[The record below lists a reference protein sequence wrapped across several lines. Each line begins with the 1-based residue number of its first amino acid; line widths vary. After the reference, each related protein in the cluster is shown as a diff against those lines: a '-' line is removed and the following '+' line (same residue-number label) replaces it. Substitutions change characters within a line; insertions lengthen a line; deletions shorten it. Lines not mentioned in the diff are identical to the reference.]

1 MSSVW
6 TVRRSATD
14 HKVSGLAAGLARA
27 WDVDPMLV
35 RVGFAVLALS
45 GGVGIVLYAAGWL
58 MLPLEGKEQSQ
69 LEEWIPQTSSWSRE
83 VKVGIVVVAC
93 IIGAVA
99 LSWLVPFSF
108 TAALVVAAIWY
119 FGYYRNRDRR
129 VRDARDEQAPRL
141 QFAEFPGEPTAFTEA
156 AKAWQ
161 RRIAEYQQAYQQAY
175 QQGYQQAYRQGQAHR
190 PPTAS
195 YADPPADY
203 SAGWYSAPYSSSY
216 GLAAQASDSPQV
228 DLPQEDLDHAAF
240 LSRPDPVG
248 LYSEPTA
255 DSALER
261 LTRERKARR
270 LAARRL
276 GRVSLIVLGLA
287 MAGLGVASASG
298 VTITVA
304 GYLATA
310 LLIFGLTL
318 LVGARVGR
326 PRGLAFGTVVVAMAM
341 VLTLLAQH
349 NTSFA
354 GDIGFQ
360 QRVYASAAQLPN
372 SDHVRTGQLTVD
384 LRRIRTPAQSRT
396 YTASVD
402 TGRLVVDLP
411 RDATTSVTGDVAEG
425 MIKTYGRP
433 IRSGPNLTL
442 HEQLGGGTNGPVLTI
457 KLQVGNG
464 ELEVRR

>member
-58 MLPLEGKEQSQ
+58 MLPLEGKQQSQ

-83 VKVGIVVVAC
+83 VKVGVVVVAC

-108 TAALVVAAIWY
+108 SAALVVAAIWY

-129 VRDARDEQAPRL
+129 PRDEQNEQATRL

-161 RRIAEYQQAYQQAY
+161 QRISEYQQTYQQAR
-175 QQGYQQAYRQGQAHR
+175 ANR
-190 PPTAS
+190 PPATAS
-195 YADPPADY
+195 YAETPADY
-203 SAGWYSAPYSSSY
+203 SGLYSGSYSGSYASAGPATSS
-216 GLAAQASDSPQV
+216 LQPDF
-228 DLPQEDLDHAAF
+228 DREDLDHAAF

-248 LYSEPTA
+248 LYSEPA
-255 DSALER
+255 PDSAVER
-261 LTRERKARR
+261 LAQERKARR
-270 LAARRL
+270 RAARRL
-276 GRVSLIVLGLA
+276 GRVSLVVLGLA

-318 LVGARVGR
+318 LVGARIGR
-326 PRGLAFGTVVVAMAM
+326 PRGLAFGTVVVAIAM

-360 QRVYASAAQLPN
+360 QRKYASAAQLPN
-372 SDHVRTGQLTVD
+372 SDHLRTGQLTVD
-384 LRRIRTPAQSRT
+384 LRRVGTPEHSRT

-411 RDATTSVTGDVAEG
+411 RDADTSVTGRVREG
-425 MIKTYGRP
+425 MIKTDGRP
-433 IRSGPNLTL
+433 IRSGPNLTF
-442 HEQLGGGTNGPVLTI
+442 HEPMAGGNNGPVLTI
-457 KLQVGNG
+457 TLRVGNG

>member
-14 HKVSGLAAGLARA
+14 HKVSGLAAGLART

-69 LEEWIPQTSSWSRE
+69 LEEWIPQTGSWSRE
-83 VKVGIVVVAC
+83 VKVGVVVAAC
-93 IIGAVA
+93 IIGAIA

-119 FGYYRNRDRR
+119 FGYYRNRDRWR
-129 VRDARDEQAPRL
+129 RKEQAEQPQLR
-141 QFAEFPGEPTAFTEA
+141 FAEFPGEPTAFTEA

-161 RRIAEYQQAYQQAY
+161 QRITEFQRLQAERTSATQPYAAPVP
-175 QQGYQQAYRQGQAHR
+175 AAAAPR
-190 PPTAS
+190 P
-195 YADPPADY
+195 DF
-203 SAGWYSAPYSSSY
+203 
-216 GLAAQASDSPQV
+216 
-228 DLPQEDLDHAAF
+228 DHQAF
-240 LSRPDPVG
+240 LSQPDPVG
-248 LYSEPTA
+248 LYSEPA
-255 DSALER
+255 PDSAIER
-261 LTRERKARR
+261 LTTERRSRR

-276 GRVSLIVLGLA
+276 GKVSLVLLGLA
-287 MAGLGVASASG
+287 MAALGVTSASG
-298 VTITVA
+298 VMIPVA

-318 LVGARVGR
+318 LIGARIGR
-326 PRGLAFGTVVVAMAM
+326 PRGLAFGTVVVAFAM

-349 NTSFA
+349 DTSFA

-360 QRVYASAAQLPN
+360 HRQYASAAALPAG
-372 SDHVRTGQLTVD
+372 DHLRAGQLTID
-384 LRRIRTPAQSRT
+384 LRRVGTPDHSRT

-402 TGRLVVDLP
+402 TGRLIVDLP
-411 RDATTSVTGDVAEG
+411 RHATTSLTGTVHEG
-425 MIKTYGRP
+425 LIKADGRP
-433 IRSGPNLTL
+433 LRSGPNLTL
-442 HEQLGGGTNGPVLTI
+442 TEPATTGTGPVLRL

-464 ELEVRR
+464 QLEVRR

>member
-14 HKVSGLAAGLARA
+14 RKVSGVASGLARA

-45 GGVGIVLYAAGWL
+45 GGIGIVLYAAGWL

-69 LEEWIPQTSSWSRE
+69 LEEWIPQTGNWSRE
-83 VKVGIVVVAC
+83 VKVGVVVAAC
-93 IIGAVA
+93 IIGAIA

-119 FGYYRNRDRR
+119 FGYYRNRDRHR
-129 VRDARDEQAPRL
+129 RDERNEQANRL

-156 AKAWQ
+156 AQAWQ
-161 RRIAEYQQAYQQAY
+161 QRITEYQQAQATR
-175 QQGYQQAYRQGQAHR
+175 AAFT
-190 PPTAS
+190 PPATAS
-195 YADPPADY
+195 QPEPVDY
-203 SAGWYSAPYSSSY
+203 GSGYNASSYPAPYGSSSGSY
-216 GLAAQASDSPQV
+216 GSVSSATSPQPAFG
-228 DLPQEDLDHAAF
+228 DFDHAAF

-248 LYSEPTA
+248 LYSEPAA
-255 DSALER
+255 DSAIER
-261 LTRERKARR
+261 LAGERRARR

-276 GRVSLIVLGLA
+276 GTVSLTILGLT
-287 MAGLGVASASG
+287 MAALAVASVSG
-298 VTITVA
+298 VTVPVA

-318 LVGARVGR
+318 LIGARVGR
-326 PRGLAFGTVVVAMAM
+326 PRGLAFGTVVVAIAM

-349 NTSFA
+349 NTAFA
-354 GDIGFQ
+354 GDVGF
-360 QRVYASAAQLPN
+360 RHPRYTSVAQLPN
-372 SDHVRTGQLTVD
+372 SDHLRTGQLTVD
-384 LRRIRTPAQSRT
+384 LRDVGTPDQSRT
-396 YTASVD
+396 YTASVG

-411 RDATTSVTGDVAEG
+411 RNANTSLTGTVREGLIKEDGQSLKSGPRLTLLEPAAGGATT
-425 MIKTYGRP
+425 
-433 IRSGPNLTL
+433 
-442 HEQLGGGTNGPVLTI
+442 PVLTI